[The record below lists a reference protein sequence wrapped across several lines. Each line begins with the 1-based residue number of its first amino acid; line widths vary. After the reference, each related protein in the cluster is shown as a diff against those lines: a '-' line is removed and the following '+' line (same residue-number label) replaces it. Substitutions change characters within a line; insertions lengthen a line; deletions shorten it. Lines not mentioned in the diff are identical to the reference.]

1 MLLPTTKDWTNEAS
15 CELENLEPAK
25 DTAPESTG
33 LEQRDKLKITF
44 NKNTVPARVCK
55 PNLLQSLF
63 GDDDNEDLKVPL
75 EPQSEK
81 AQELTSIKQ
90 EKNCSP
96 EKGNHFQQCCKV

>member
-15 CELENLEPAK
+15 CELDNLEPAK

-44 NKNTVPARVCK
+44 NKNTVPARICK

-63 GDDDNEDLKVPL
+63 GDDDDEYYDKR
-75 EPQSEK
+75 SK
-81 AQELTSIKQ
+81 AT
-90 EKNCSP
+90 KNRKAEES
-96 EKGNHFQQCCKV
+96 KKNNFNYFLI